1 MKKMFFRSLALVG
14 AVFAAAC
21 SDSSDEV
28 VPTPPQPTPQPEES
42 FVIELGVPTAV
53 SVNVT
58 VTPADDEALYYY
70 DVLPK
75 EILNEHHSGDLA
87 VYMKNMMAEAVK
99 NFGSVE
105 EALARLADTGVQ
117 HYNFQKLTPDT
128 EYWAFAA
135 GLDAQGE
142 VNTEIVSTAFKT
154 LALST
159 DEVAFSVEFDKV
171 AYDGFDFTITP
182 TDLDFP
188 YYYCTRPAFAYRDY
202 TDQELLDAILMEDSF
217 MLDWLAAPG
226 VQTYENENVCAT
238 DTEYWVLIFGYENG
252 SATTGI
258 YKFPQRT
265 AKSAIDPAA
274 CEYQITWDGLTSR
287 SVNVTVQPSD
297 ETVMYMFDLIADA
310 DYQIVKN
317 DMKGYV
323 TEYVAE
329 DLDNLDI
336 NRVRGEQ
343 GYPYVKMLD
352 PATTY
357 YVWVAAIDEF
367 GQPQGEVRISD
378 PIVTLPNVESDA
390 VVTATHKYFNGDDL
404 YARDPEKYADCRG
417 YAYVQ
422 VNFTAEKSS
431 VWYGNLVEEDP
442 SDPTSAMSDAEIAQG
457 LMNGGG
463 SWCPT
468 GKLYLCKWDVEHTI
482 LAVGIGTDENA
493 GKVLRETLVF
503 TKAGAAPVSE
513 FVDPEAR
520 AAACGKT
527 ASTHAASVKRY
538 KK

>member
-1 MKKMFFRSLALVG
+1 MKKLIFRCLTLAGLLAAG
-14 AVFAAAC
+14 AC
-21 SDSSDEV
+21 GDGDEKGT
-28 VPTPPQPTPQPEES
+28 VPSPPQPKES
-42 FVIELGVPTAV
+42 FVIGLGEPTAV
-53 SVNVT
+53 SVEMT
-58 VTPADDEALYYY
+58 VTPADNEASYYY

-75 EILNEHHSGDLA
+75 AVLDEHHTGDLA

-99 NFGSVE
+99 NLGSVE
-105 EALARLADTGVQ
+105 EALGQLTEQGVQ
-117 HYNFQKLTPDT
+117 HYNFQRLTPDT

-135 GLDAQGE
+135 GLDEQGE
-142 VNTEIVSTAFKT
+142 VNTGIVKSEFRTR
-154 LALST
+154 ALGT

-188 YYYCTRPAFAYRDY
+188 YYYCTRPAFAYRDL

-217 MLDWLAAPG
+217 MLDWYAAPG
-226 VQTYENENVCAT
+226 VQTYESEQVCAT
-238 DTEYWVLIFGYENG
+238 DTEYWVLIFGYANG

-258 YKFPQRT
+258 YKYPQRT
-265 AKSAIDPAA
+265 AKPATDPAA
-274 CEYQITWDGLTSR
+274 CRYDITWSGLTSR
-287 SVNVTVQPSD
+287 SVNVKVRPSD

-310 DYQIVKN
+310 DYQAVRN

-323 TEYVAE
+323 TEYVAD
-329 DLDNLDI
+329 DLSNLDY
-336 NRVRGEQ
+336 NRLRGEQ
-343 GYPYVKMLD
+343 GYSFTKILD

-367 GQPQGEVRISD
+367 GLPQGEVRISD
-378 PIVTLPNVESDA
+378 PIVTLAHVESDA

-404 YARDPEKYADCRG
+404 YARDPVKYADCKG
-417 YAYVQ
+417 LAYVE
-422 VNFTAEKSS
+422 VNFAAEKST

-457 LMNGGG
+457 LMDGGG

-468 GKLYLCKWDVEHTI
+468 GKLYLCKWDREHTI
-482 LAVGIGTDENA
+482 LAVGIGADENA

-503 TKAGAAPVSE
+503 TKAGASPVSE

-520 AAACGKT
+520 AAACGKAATTHT
-527 ASTHAASVKRY
+527 ASVRRY
-538 KK
+538 KR